1 MVTPTILGAV
11 GEEAYRPLAAASD
24 RAFGR
29 FHRGTKA
36 PRGVVW
42 FGLRSF
48 WGHLQHFI
56 ASAIATE
63 DIDSRDWMQADEPQ
77 DLRRELARHLAP
89 DTARD
94 ADSLTESIE
103 RDLWIDYVSDTG
115 DDSSIS
121 EAVAGL
127 MFAPYEL
134 PDPEGEGH
142 LLAPRGELLI
152 FGGDTAYPVA
162 TAGEIHDRVVVPF
175 NRVLS
180 ERRGIGPAQRR
191 AVLAIPGNHDWYD
204 GLDGFGRIFRR
215 RIGELASESPE
226 SRASVV
232 PERESRLEH
241 VVDFVEKF
249 VVGGQIQKQKVLVLD
264 GYVPFQHASYFGLPL
279 APGIDLFAV
288 DRQLRAVD
296 FRQRRYFSR
305 FREGRE
311 SRSLL
316 VMLPDPVYSF
326 LEESPTG
333 KNMVRG
339 LELNLAQ
346 ENTFVLAGDIHHYE
360 RRQVGETLHV
370 VAGGGGAFL
379 HPARLAEGDH
389 PRPEVEWPGVAATK
403 SLLRLVPFHVALGRA
418 GFIPHLVL
426 LLLFAPAIGIGVRYF
441 GYRGVGTGSVLA
453 GVVAAIVFALIAD
466 IRHMPRKKAI
476 TVAFMASLCGA
487 AMGLFPAAVSRATT
501 IALRVLGLN
510 VGAKLD
516 GTLTLILAAFT
527 GAFLFGLYLATL
539 TGTGLE
545 SSQAFTCLGHPGF
558 KHFLR
563 MRVRRDG
570 SAIDVWCLGLLDPL
584 APNEKPVLVDK
595 FTWKPGRRR

>member
-1 MVTPTILGAV
+1 M
-11 GEEAYRPLAAASD
+11 GEEAYRPAAAPSD
-24 RAFGR
+24 RAFHR
-29 FHRGTKA
+29 FHRGKKS

-63 DIDSRDWMQADEPQ
+63 DIDSRDWMQADDPHE
-77 DLRRELARHLAP
+77 LRRALAHHLAP
-89 DTARD
+89 QSKD
-94 ADSLTESIE
+94 ADSLTESLE

-115 DDSSIS
+115 DDASVS

-127 MFAPYEL
+127 LFAPYEL
-134 PDPEGEGH
+134 PDPQREGEH
-142 LLAPRGELLI
+142 LQAPRGDLLV

-162 TAGEIHDRVVVPF
+162 TAGEIHDRVIVPF
-175 NRVLS
+175 NKVLTA
-180 ERRGIGPAQRR
+180 RRGAGPVQRR

-204 GLDGFGRIFRR
+204 GLDGFGRVFRR
-215 RIGELASESPE
+215 RVGELAADAEP
-226 SRASVV
+226 SVV
-232 PERESRLEH
+232 PERESRFEH

-279 APGIDLFAV
+279 APGIDLFAA
-288 DRQLRAVD
+288 DRQLRAID
-296 FRQRRYFSR
+296 FRQRRYFSQ
-305 FREGRE
+305 FRDGRE
-311 SRSLL
+311 TRSLVVL
-316 VMLPDPVYSF
+316 LPDPVYSF

-333 KNMVRG
+333 KSMVRG
-339 LELNLAQ
+339 LELELKH
-346 ENTFVLAGDIHHYE
+346 ENHFVLAGDIHHYE
-360 RRQVGETLHV
+360 RRQVGASLHV

-379 HPARLAEGDH
+379 HPARLAEGEL
-389 PRPEVEWPGVAATK
+389 PRPEVEWPGVIATR
-403 SLLRLVPFHVALGRA
+403 SLLRSVPLHVALGRA
-418 GFIPHLVL
+418 GFIPHLVFTL
-426 LLLFAPAIGIGVRYF
+426 MFAPAIGIGVRYYGF
-441 GYRGVGTGSVLA
+441 RGVGTGSVLA

-466 IRHMPRKKAI
+466 IRHMPRKKAV
-476 TVAFMASLCGA
+476 TVGFIASLCGA
-487 AMGLFPAAVSRATT
+487 VLGFFPAAVSTAMT
-501 IALRVLGLN
+501 IALRVLGLRT
-510 VGAKLD
+510 GAKFD
-516 GTLTLILAAFT
+516 GVLTLLLATFT

-570 SAIDVWCLGLLDPL
+570 SGIDVWCLGLLDPL
-584 APNEKPVLVDK
+584 APDAKPLLVDR
-595 FTWKPGRRR
+595 FTWKPGR

>member
-1 MVTPTILGAV
+1 MESPTILGPV
-11 GEEAYRPLAAASD
+11 GEEAYRPLAAPAD
-24 RAFGR
+24 RAFKR

-48 WGHLQHFI
+48 WGHFQHFI

-63 DIDSRDWMQADEPQ
+63 DIDSRDWMQADDPHE
-77 DLRRELARHLAP
+77 LRRELARHLSPEAS
-89 DTARD
+89 AD
-94 ADSLTESIE
+94 ADSLTESLGRE
-103 RDLWIDYVSDTG
+103 VWIDYVSDTG

-127 MFAPYEL
+127 VFAPYEL
-134 PDPEGEGH
+134 PDPEREGAFVQ
-142 LLAPRGELLI
+142 APRGDLLM

-162 TAGEIHDRVVVPF
+162 TAGEIHDRVIVPF
-175 NRVLS
+175 NKVLTA
-180 ERRGIGPAQRR
+180 RRGIGPVQRR
-191 AVLAIPGNHDWYD
+191 AILGIPGNHDWYD

-215 RIGELASESPE
+215 RVGELASEDEAP
-226 SRASVV
+226 RPSVV
-232 PERESRLEH
+232 PERESRFEH
-241 VVDFVEKF
+241 VVEFVEKF

-305 FREGRE
+305 FRDGRE
-311 SRSLL
+311 GRSLL

-326 LEESPTG
+326 LEESKTG
-333 KNMVRG
+333 QSMVRG
-339 LELNLAQ
+339 LELDLVR
-346 ENTFVLAGDIHHYE
+346 ENHFVLAGDIHHYE
-360 RRQVGETLHV
+360 RRKVGETLHV

-379 HPARLAEGDH
+379 HPARLAEGDLA
-389 PRPEVEWPGVAATK
+389 RPEVEWPGVLATK
-403 SLLRLVPFHVALGRA
+403 ALLRSVPFHVALGRA

-426 LLLFAPAIGIGVRYF
+426 ILLFAPAISIGVRYYGF
-441 GYRGVGTGSVLA
+441 RGVGTGSVLA

-466 IRHMPRKKAI
+466 IRHMPRNKAL

-487 AMGLFPAAVSRATT
+487 VLGFFPAAVSA
-501 IALRVLGLN
+501 ALTLALKVLGLD
-510 VGAKLD
+510 VGAKIDAAIAL
-516 GTLTLILAAFT
+516 LLAAFT

-563 MRVRRDG
+563 MRVRKDG

-584 APNEKPVLVDK
+584 APNEKPVLVDR
-595 FTWKPGRRR
+595 FTWRRRG